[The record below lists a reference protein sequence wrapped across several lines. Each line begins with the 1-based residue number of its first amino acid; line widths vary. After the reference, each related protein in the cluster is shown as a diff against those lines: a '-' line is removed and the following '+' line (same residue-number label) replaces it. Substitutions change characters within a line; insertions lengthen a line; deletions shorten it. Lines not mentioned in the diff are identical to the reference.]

1 MTIGSLRFSLPDLL
15 QPPQIFLLDP
25 ASERTV
31 QSDVSGVA
39 VREQSWFDSGA
50 AVFTDARSRALCSVR
65 QTSRWSRAA
74 GNLRAA
80 ASLQEQANQTVPS
93 SYLDEFCFFL

>member
-15 QPPQIFLLDP
+15 QPPQVFLPGP

-31 QSDVSGVA
+31 QSDVSGAA

-50 AVFTDARSRALCSVR
+50 AVFTDARSRALCSAR
-65 QTSRWSRAA
+65 QTSRRSRAA
-74 GNLRAA
+74 GNSGSAA
-80 ASLQEQANQTVPS
+80 ASLHEQA
-93 SYLDEFCFFL
+93 D

>member
-1 MTIGSLRFSLPDLL
+1 MTIGSLHFSLPDLL

-74 GNLRAA
+74 GNLR
-80 ASLQEQANQTVPS
+80 QCCRFTPGTGK
-93 SYLDEFCFFL
+93 LDSAFFLPR